1 MRLVF
6 LCLLY
11 VFVSCKKEKNSP
23 VVAMPFSFIG
33 SWDYSQKIY
42 RFADAPFTQLSNGLG
57 CNGETNFTFRTDEF
71 EITIAE
77 GISCGEKFFY
87 VLAYDLVKQN
97 DSTHVLTS
105 DRLIRTNYNPTGE
118 PDFSDIPLIDSE
130 VELIIRSENEFITH
144 LNLPDEPLF
153 EGRTYESSYIRYQRI
168 QN

>member
-1 MRLVF
+1 MHLVF

-77 GISCGEKFFY
+77 GIACGEKFFY

>member
-6 LCLLY
+6 LCLLF

-23 VVAMPFSFIG
+23 VVSMPFSFIG

-77 GISCGEKFFY
+77 GISCEEKFFY

-153 EGRTYESSYIRYQRI
+153 E
-168 QN
+168 

>member
-6 LCLLY
+6 LCLLF

-23 VVAMPFSFIG
+23 VLAMPFSFIG

-77 GISCGEKFFY
+77 GVSCEEKFFY

-153 EGRTYESSYIRYQRI
+153 EGRTYESYYIRYQRI

>member
-1 MRLVF
+1 MHLVF

-77 GISCGEKFFY
+77 GIACGEKFFY

-153 EGRTYESSYIRYQRI
+153 E
-168 QN
+168 

>member
-1 MRLVF
+1 MRYVL
-6 LCLLY
+6 LCLFF
-11 VFVSCKKEKNSP
+11 VFVSCKKDVNPP
-23 VVAMPFSFIG
+23 VVEIPFSFIG

-42 RFADAPFTQLSNGLG
+42 RFADTPFIQVSNGLE

-77 GISCGEKFFY
+77 GVACEEKFFY

-97 DSTHVLTS
+97 DSTQVLTS
-105 DRLIRTNYNPTGE
+105 DRLIRTNYNPTE
-118 PDFSDIPLIDSE
+118 RPNFSDIPLIDNK
-130 VELIIRSENEFITH
+130 VELVIRSENEFITH

-153 EGRTYESSYIRYQRI
+153 EGRTYESSYLRYQRI

>member
-1 MRLVF
+1 MRFVF
-6 LCLLY
+6 LCLLF

-23 VVAMPFSFIG
+23 VLAMPFSFIG

-77 GISCGEKFFY
+77 GVSCEEKFFY

-105 DRLIRTNYNPTGE
+105 DRLIRTNYNLTGE
-118 PDFSDIPLIDSE
+118 PDFSYIPLIDSE

-153 EGRTYESSYIRYQRI
+153 EGRIYESSYIRYQRI

>member
-6 LCLLY
+6 LCLLF
-11 VFVSCKKEKNSP
+11 VFVSCKKEKYSP

-71 EITIAE
+71 KITIAE
-77 GISCGEKFFY
+77 GIACGEKFFY

-105 DRLIRTNYNPTGE
+105 DRLIRPNYNPTGE

>member
-6 LCLLY
+6 LCLLF
-11 VFVSCKKEKNSP
+11 VFMSCKKEKNSP

-77 GISCGEKFFY
+77 GISCEEKFFY

-97 DSTHVLTS
+97 DSTHMLTS
-105 DRLIRTNYNPTGE
+105 DRLTRTNYNPTGE
-118 PDFSDIPLIDSE
+118 PDFSDIPLIDSK

-144 LNLPDEPLF
+144 LNLPDKPLF

>member
-1 MRLVF
+1 MRFVF
-6 LCLLY
+6 LCLLF

-23 VVAMPFSFIG
+23 VLAMPFSFIG

-77 GISCGEKFFY
+77 GVSCEEKFFY

-153 EGRTYESSYIRYQRI
+153 EGRIYESSYIRYQRI

>member
-6 LCLLY
+6 LCLLF

-57 CNGETNFTFRTDEF
+57 CNGETNFTFHIDEF

-77 GISCGEKFFY
+77 GVSCEENFFC

>member
-1 MRLVF
+1 MHLVF

-77 GISCGEKFFY
+77 GIACGEKFFY

-130 VELIIRSENEFITH
+130 VELIICSENEFITH
-144 LNLPDEPLF
+144 LNLPDKPLF

>member
-6 LCLLY
+6 LCLLF
-11 VFVSCKKEKNSP
+11 VFVSCKKEKNYP

-77 GISCGEKFFY
+77 GIACGEKFFY

-144 LNLPDEPLF
+144 LNLTDEPLF
-153 EGRTYESSYIRYQRI
+153 EGRAYESSYIRYQRI

>member
-1 MRLVF
+1 MHLVF

-42 RFADAPFTQLSNGLG
+42 RFAVAPFTQLSNGLG

-77 GISCGEKFFY
+77 GISCEEKFFY

>member
-6 LCLLY
+6 LCLLF

-77 GISCGEKFFY
+77 GVSFEEKFFY

>member
-6 LCLLY
+6 LCLLF
-11 VFVSCKKEKNSP
+11 VFVSCKKEKNYP

-77 GISCGEKFFY
+77 GIACGEKFFY

>member
-1 MRLVF
+1 
-6 LCLLY
+6 
-11 VFVSCKKEKNSP
+11 VSCKKEKNSP

-42 RFADAPFTQLSNGLG
+42 RFADAPFTQLSNGSG

-77 GISCGEKFFY
+77 GVSCEEKFFY

>member
-6 LCLLY
+6 LCLLF
-11 VFVSCKKEKNSP
+11 VFASCKKEKNSP

-42 RFADAPFTQLSNGLG
+42 RFADASFTQLSNGLG

-77 GISCGEKFFY
+77 GISCEEKFFY

-118 PDFSDIPLIDSE
+118 PDFSDIPLIDSK

-144 LNLPDEPLF
+144 LNLPDKPLF